1 LLYFVVKTPFLAGVR
16 IAISSHVSV
25 IVVSRTDPL
34 IKIMAETIIH
44 SVLLFNGH
52 TFEKTPVTVTFS
64 SSSGTILSISKDK
77 FEASSAPKNATV
89 IDGSGHTLLPGLI
102 EGHMH
107 VHGMH
112 LPPGGDESNILIT
125 PLKCGVTTLCDMFS
139 DTETVQARRAEIKAD
154 LDEAKASGKN
164 VTMSDL
170 KSCILAATIEGGWPK
185 PIVLGHHPTEELI
198 AKVKMWPNLTADTAP
213 EFITSNKANGANYIK
228 LMQEN
233 CCSMAIPTNSIPCAT
248 LEFQTAVVKAAHA
261 QDLLVVGHA
270 TSVESTE
277 IVLNAGAD
285 GLTHTFIDQ
294 APTQSIVD
302 LYKKTN
308 AFLIP
313 TLSVLSSITNEA
325 GDLRQKFVDA
335 ATKKGLLDDYTRQN
349 MLDVIGLKA
358 ETAQLE
364 YGYESVRRLKKE
376 GIDIVAGT
384 DAVAGLKG
392 TAIGPSLWMELQIY
406 VEKCGMSVEEAL
418 ATATGVSA
426 KRFRFGDRG
435 EVSEGKRGDLML
447 VKGDL
452 SKGLENLWAED
463 GIVGVWKE
471 GIKAA

>member
-1 LLYFVVKTPFLAGVR
+1 
-16 IAISSHVSV
+16 
-25 IVVSRTDPL
+25 
-34 IKIMAETIIH
+34 
-44 SVLLFNGH
+44 
-52 TFEKTPVTVTFS
+52 
-64 SSSGTILSISKDK
+64 
-77 FEASSAPKNATV
+77 
-89 IDGSGHTLLPGLI
+89 
-102 EGHMH
+102 
-107 VHGMH
+107 
-112 LPPGGDESNILIT
+112 
-125 PLKCGVTTLCDMFS
+125 
-139 DTETVQARRAEIKAD
+139 
-154 LDEAKASGKN
+154 
-164 VTMSDL
+164 MSDL

-185 PIVLGHHPTEELI
+185 PIVLGHDPSEEVI
-198 AKVKMWPNLTADTAP
+198 EAVKKWPNLRAETVP
-213 EFITSNKANGANYIK
+213 EFVRENKANGADYIK

-233 CCSMAIPTNSIPCAT
+233 CCSMAIPTNSIPSAT
-248 LEFQTAVVKAAHA
+248 LDFQTAVVKAAHA

-294 APTQSIVD
+294 APTDAIVD

-313 TLSVLSSITNEA
+313 TLSVLSSITNEE
-325 GDLRQKFVDA
+325 GDLRQKFADA
-335 ATKKGLLDDYTRQN
+335 ASKKGLLDEFTRQN

-358 ETAQLE
+358 ETAELE

-384 DAVAGLKG
+384 DAVVGLKG
-392 TAIGPSLWMELQIY
+392 TAIGPSLWMEMYIY

-435 EVSEGKRGDLML
+435 EVREGKRGDLVL

-452 SKGLENLWAED
+452 SKGLEGLWAED